1 MCRWAAGGRRAEI
14 PVEGHR
20 SGGAVLA
27 EAEGL
32 PLYLPL
38 VGLGQIVY
46 FIQYEPL
53 QPEVH
58 CENQQGAE
66 VREETLPSQ
75 QWRDQSLVV
84 DLASFFPQTDKYMR
98 FYQFF
103 PWVCPV

>member
-1 MCRWAAGGRRAEI
+1 M
-14 PVEGHR
+14 
-20 SGGAVLA
+20 LA

-84 DLASFFPQTDKYMR
+84 DRLVDWERRLPTRTARRLRTR
-98 FYQFF
+98 G
-103 PWVCPV
+103 